1 VPTIIFTVFLGSNL
15 QDMLQ
20 RRDEGKCSP
29 FERIVIET
37 SGLADPAPILQT
49 LMTDTSIAGRLVLAG
64 VVATVDTV
72 TGARTLQREDIS
84 QKQVAIASGPS
95 GRGVYRMRE
104 PMIPVNKL
112 STSGIDEH
120 WHKCADEARSVAD
133 DMKDEISKQMMLQ
146 IADDYERLAK
156 RAAHREPG
164 GRLIG

>member
-1 VPTIIFTVFLGSNL
+1 
-15 QDMLQ
+15 
-20 RRDEGKCSP
+20 
-29 FERIVIET
+29 
-37 SGLADPAPILQT
+37 
-49 LMTDTSIAGRLVLAG
+49 
-64 VVATVDTV
+64 
-72 TGARTLQREDIS
+72 
-84 QKQVAIASGPS
+84 
-95 GRGVYRMRE
+95 MRE

-164 GRLIG
+164 DRLIGWGPRGAGGGEEQAGEARCPSPPQTLFAGEVGREGHSIAGLAAAGSSRHWQKIAAIPASAGILPRSWH

>member
-1 VPTIIFTVFLGSNL
+1 
-15 QDMLQ
+15 M
-20 RRDEGKCSP
+20 RRDKS
-29 FERIVIET
+29 R
-37 SGLADPAPILQT
+37 PAGCT
-49 LMTDTSIAGRLVLAG
+49 AGR
-64 VVATVDTV
+64 
-72 TGARTLQREDIS
+72 GA
-84 QKQVAIASGPS
+84 
-95 GRGVYRMRE
+95 YRMRE

>member
-1 VPTIIFTVFLGSNL
+1 MNFPLRNATPRCSVSHDAPQAI
-15 QDMLQ
+15 M
-20 RRDEGKCSP
+20 RRDKC
-29 FERIVIET
+29 R
-37 SGLADPAPILQT
+37 PAGCT
-49 LMTDTSIAGRLVLAG
+49 AGR
-64 VVATVDTV
+64 
-72 TGARTLQREDIS
+72 GA
-84 QKQVAIASGPS
+84 
-95 GRGVYRMRE
+95 YRMRE

>member
-1 VPTIIFTVFLGSNL
+1 
-15 QDMLQ
+15 M
-20 RRDEGKCSP
+20 RRNKS
-29 FERIVIET
+29 RR
-37 SGLADPAPILQT
+37 
-49 LMTDTSIAGRLVLAG
+49 AGCTA
-64 VVATVDTV
+64 
-72 TGARTLQREDIS
+72 
-84 QKQVAIASGPS
+84 

-112 STSGIDEH
+112 STSGIDER

-164 GRLIG
+164 GRPKGGVMMALGSRGRLGTPRARYRT